1 MKLQSAVLSLGW
13 QQKRQT
19 WDTKISKAWPEMQK
33 KTSASKALTPVGSKQ
48 EKMFL

>member
-33 KTSASKALTPVGSKQ
+33 KNLCEQGFDTSRV
-48 EKMFL
+48 